1 MNENRIVPVTY
12 TDLLALYKSMLN
24 IAGTSTTNLDAVGVG
39 SFVIESNPSGKV
51 FATEP
56 ISKLSVDES
65 VTAYDIYFV
74 AAFDFENPFGDEAEI
89 EADGKTLYEAVLAD
103 GSVTVSK
110 ISA

>member
-1 MNENRIVPVTY
+1 MMKPSDEWV
-12 TDLLALYKSMLN
+12 
-24 IAGTSTTNLDAVGVG
+24 DAYIDSHPDSCIEDAERAWWDEQV
-39 SFVIESNPSGKV
+39 ESNPSGKV

-56 ISKLSVDES
+56 ISKLSIDES

-89 EADGKTLYEAVLAD
+89 EADGKTLYEAVLAE